1 MRVTEKWG
9 DPSLAR
15 PHIVTK
21 YDLVIQVFD
30 LQGVGS
36 Y

>member
-21 YDLVIQVFD
+21 YDLVIHVFD
-30 LQGVGS
+30 L
-36 Y
+36 